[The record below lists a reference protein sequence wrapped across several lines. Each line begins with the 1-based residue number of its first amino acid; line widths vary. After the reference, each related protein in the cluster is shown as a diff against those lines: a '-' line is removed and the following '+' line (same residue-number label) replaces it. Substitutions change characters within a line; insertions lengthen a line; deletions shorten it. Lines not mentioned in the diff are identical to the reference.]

1 MVSYLQKIVKG
12 LYLLIGRTL
21 APLQNGGQ
29 AALSQRK
36 NGIGKWLI
44 LANILLV
51 FFLILLSNTEV
62 LPFKNWGDFGFFAA
76 VTFIFALYRPGWA
89 FLFFIGTIM
98 LENIN
103 LAPKS
108 LGINVRPY
116 QFIGALTI
124 IAVLIRL
131 VSRRLNFSP
140 PKMNWSDKAII
151 VFVAAGFVSVLGA
164 VDKSLSLKYSVIIL
178 SFAALYFLVRLFIQ
192 NIDDIKKILP
202 FFLSSSAIVILY
214 GIWQNA
220 RFMSGLESFETMPGR
235 PNATFAEADWLGMF
249 LVLILAVVYSL
260 IFYFYKTGDNAK
272 ARILNF
278 EFRISNK
285 NSIKKLFNSKFNQN
299 SKFKIQNSFLY
310 LLLAA
315 CYILLI
321 LTVSRS
327 AWLGAIGVSIMYCVL
342 CIIYFLKSKN
352 VKLLWIPCLAG
363 RQAACAG
370 MTFAVAFGIVA
381 IFNLTNFELGNRLQS
396 AGSGLQKITVSCENN
411 RQLTTNN
418 QQQFKNIALI
428 PKVISDVAELE
439 QFGCRHI
446 NLEDIEKEKAVG
458 NAVVEIYRDD
468 PNVNARSEIYRKSW
482 EEIKKRPVMGIG
494 WGNISEILGTDE
506 RGAGLNSSNIFL
518 EVWLGSGIL
527 GLIAFVFVWG
537 SIICRNFEFRIS
549 NFESNSN
556 DRISN
561 EKKEI
566 NNSKLS
572 NSKFNQNSKFLPRR
586 QAGKI
591 QNLNSVNA
599 WNLFLILSFFA
610 ILIPNLFNA
619 GIMLGFLWAWL
630 GIARMKQFN
639 NETI

>member
-1 MVSYLQKIVKG
+1 MLPFLRKIIKG
-12 LYLLIGRTL
+12 LKLLIGRTL

-29 AALSQRK
+29 AALSQREK
-36 NGIGKWLI
+36 GIGKWLI

-151 VFVAAGFVSVLGA
+151 VFAAAGFVSVLGA

-202 FFLSSSAIVILY
+202 FFLSSSAVVILY

-285 NSIKKLFNSKFNQN
+285 NSIKKLFNLKLNQN

-310 LLLAA
+310 LLLTT

-396 AGSGLQKITVSCENN
+396 AGSGLQKITVSCADKQQAKELQ
-411 RQLTTNN
+411 QL
-418 QQQFKNIALI
+418 QQIKH
-428 PKVISDVAELE
+428 LE
-439 QFGCRHI
+439 QLEHFSCRHI
-446 NLEDIEKEKAVG
+446 NLENIEKEKAAG
-458 NAVVEIYRDD
+458 NAVVEIYRND